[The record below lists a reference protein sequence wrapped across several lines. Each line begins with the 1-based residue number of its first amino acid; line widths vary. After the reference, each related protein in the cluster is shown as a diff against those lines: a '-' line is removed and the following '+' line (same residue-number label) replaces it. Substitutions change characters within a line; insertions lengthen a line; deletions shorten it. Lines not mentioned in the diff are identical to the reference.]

1 MPTYRLVRTDGMGP
15 ASQRLRQF
23 RADSNRDAL
32 VKARGLIRGGTG
44 ELWRDDELVCK
55 IGL

>member
-1 MPTYRLVRTDGMGP
+1 MPTYRLIRTDGMGP
-15 ASQRLRQF
+15 VSQRQF

-32 VKARGLIRGGTG
+32 IKARGLIRGGTG